1 MNKSNSSKNKS
12 DEFFQASQKNMAEFV
27 NNNQSNAENE
37 IRSSAE
43 TSPSSKVGKV
53 PKESENVPMFKGN

>member
-1 MNKSNSSKNKS
+1 MNSFKLLK
-12 DEFFQASQKNMAEFV
+12 KNMAEFV
-27 NNNQSNAENE
+27 NNKQSNAENE

-53 PKESENVPMFKGN
+53 PKESENVPMFIGK